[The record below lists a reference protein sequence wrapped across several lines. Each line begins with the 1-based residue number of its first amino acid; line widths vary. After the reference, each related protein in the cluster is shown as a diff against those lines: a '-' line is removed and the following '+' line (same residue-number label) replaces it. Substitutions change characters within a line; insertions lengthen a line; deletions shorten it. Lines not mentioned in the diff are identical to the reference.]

1 MDNSVRQ
8 FIYSVKQQLCTEHF
22 RLYLLGRRFK
32 IVTDHSALKWL
43 SSIEPKRRLG
53 RWIMDLREFQFS
65 VEHRAGKIHENAD
78 ALSRLVQWEAAG
90 SIFNLSCAVST
101 SIEKF
106 HTFQNGICQTLRAA
120 ALRFL
125 LVICQLIELFP
136 WRGANVK
143 SVVRAEDTG

>member
-1 MDNSVRQ
+1 M
-8 FIYSVKQQLCTEHF
+8 
-22 RLYLLGRRFK
+22 
-32 IVTDHSALKWL
+32 
-43 SSIEPKRRLG
+43 
-53 RWIMDLREFQFS
+53 REFQFS
-65 VEHRAGKIHENAD
+65 VEHRAGKIHEKAD
-78 ALSRLVQWEAAG
+78 ALSRLVQREAAG

-125 LVICQLIELFP
+125 LVICQLIELFS

-143 SVVRAEDTG
+143 SVVRAEDSVLTQAQTQEMHEIPLDDNSMRSCLL